1 MGRANRFVARANG
14 RRRVSETRSAFRI
27 GDGRSIIVVLNA
39 NKKLGTNKINL
50 EIDTCITLNYTNRF
64 VIGQRIFSGM
74 ELSYLFR

>member
-1 MGRANRFVARANG
+1 M
-14 RRRVSETRSAFRI
+14 SETRSAFRI